1 MKPTIEIPKI
11 KTDTETSLRVVGL
24 IVALPSYL
32 FLRHYENSSRR
43 FFSNLLRCLL
53 ELAAKLLVEQL

>member
-11 KTDTETSLRVVGL
+11 KTETEISLRVVGL
-24 IVALPSYL
+24 IVALPSNL
-32 FLRHYENSSRR
+32 FSRYYEDSSRR

-53 ELAAKLLVEQL
+53 